1 MATEHKGLRR
11 PEAGVY
17 VAYRRVASI
26 SLVLLWALR
35 DSPEGGVMSIKTYL
49 TTRPWRRYMYIWL
62 KARIPEFQCKKKKK
76 KKIGDQPRTLFFSF
90 LVYSIEYGDLLCTQ
104 VRLMSH
110 IQQRMQRK
118 RSESPV
124 LTITWRLTVAHSTV
138 CHIEATG
145 RKEKRKKK
153 GPVFR
158 ENSKDWNV
166 SQASSPVM

>member
-17 VAYRRVASI
+17 VACRRVASI

-76 KKIGDQPRTLFFSF
+76 IWRSAADTFFLFFSLF
-90 LVYSIEYGDLLCTQ
+90 NWIRRSFVYTSSTDVT
-104 VRLMSH
+104 
-110 IQQRMQRK
+110 
-118 RSESPV
+118 
-124 LTITWRLTVAHSTV
+124 HSTKD
-138 CHIEATG
+138 AT
-145 RKEKRKKK
+145 KEKWVTCINYHLTFDCGTFNRMPYGGFRKKREKK